1 MKLLKEKFFQK
12 ENYCF
17 SRYDGYFEHIRESG
31 EVMLLHITMNTKH
44 NSEDIDVAMFTK
56 DNGFKII
63 ANFWNIEGLS
73 PIYQNA
79 IKKYQDVEFKA
90 LVGKN
95 LNVIEEWLDIVFH

>member
-17 SRYDGYFEHIRESG
+17 SRYDGYFEHTRENG
-31 EVMLLHITMNTKH
+31 EVMLLHIVMDTKY
-44 NSEDIDVAMFTK
+44 NSKDMGVFLFSK
-56 DNGFKII
+56 DNGFNTI
-63 ANFWNIEGLS
+63 ANFWNIEGLYE
-73 PIYQNA
+73 IEQFH
-79 IKKYQDVEFKA
+79 KEDKFVE

>member
-17 SRYDGYFEHIRESG
+17 SRYDGYFEHTRENG

-44 NSEDIDVAMFTK
+44 NSEDIEVDLFTK
-56 DNGFKII
+56 DNGFKTI
-63 ANFWNIEGLS
+63 ANFWTIEGLS
-73 PIYQNA
+73 PIQN
-79 IKKYQDVEFKA
+79 KGDKFVE
-90 LVGKN
+90 LVGLN